1 MLLGLFLFMNYAN
14 ALSLT
19 IDVIISEFGP
29 EEWQQIMD
37 LPVDEQWKEI
47 QRLRSMPCETSAFD
61 PKVRLKIDFI
71 PEVTKS
77 YRTVK

>member
-1 MLLGLFLFMNYAN
+1 MLLGLFLLMNYAN